1 LVPFFVRIQIIP
13 IDFMPTSMHNTRMK
27 TNDTVKY
34 RKPQKGEENLRFVL
48 REINGDRVLIELICD
63 WTIKPTE
70 TVQIAEVCP
79 ANE

>member
-1 LVPFFVRIQIIP
+1 
-13 IDFMPTSMHNTRMK
+13 MK
-27 TNDTVKY
+27 TNDSVKY

>member
-1 LVPFFVRIQIIP
+1 MA
-13 IDFMPTSMHNTRMK
+13 IDFMLTSTHNTHMK

-34 RKPQKGEENLRFVL
+34 HKPQKGEENLRFVL

-63 WTIKPTE
+63 WTIKPIE
-70 TVQIAEVCP
+70 SVPIAEVCP